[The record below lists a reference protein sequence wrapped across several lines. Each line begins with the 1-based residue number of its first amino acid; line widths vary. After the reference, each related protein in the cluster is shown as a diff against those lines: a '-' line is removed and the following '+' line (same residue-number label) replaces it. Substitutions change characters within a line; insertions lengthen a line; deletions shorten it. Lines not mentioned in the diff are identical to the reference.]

1 MFKQF
6 EYTTEKCQ
14 LTFIER
20 IEKCVLE
27 CVSLDYIFFRGVN
40 VRRGRNPWKINI
52 RNDDSNK

>member
-27 CVSLDYIFFRGVN
+27 CVSLDYIFSRGAKEREKSLVN
-40 VRRGRNPWKINI
+40 QRK
-52 RNDDSNK
+52 K